1 MGTNERIIDIQDSD
15 KEWHLLYEWVLRR
28 TPAVARKN
36 NHNPW
41 IRRDEPF
48 DSIKEKRSYLA
59 SIMEVF
65 GVNI

>member
-1 MGTNERIIDIQDSD
+1 MGTNERIIDIQASD
-15 KEWHLLYEWVLRR
+15 KEWKLLYEWILLR
-28 TPAVARKN
+28 TPTIASKN
-36 NHNPW
+36 DHNPW

-48 DSIKEKRSYLA
+48 ETIEEKRSYLA

>member
-1 MGTNERIIDIQDSD
+1 VGTNERIIDIQASD

-41 IRRDEPF
+41 IKRDEPL
-48 DSIKEKRSYLA
+48 DIEEKRSYLA